1 MSAVSTFDMDEYR
14 ARVERAHLVP
24 PAPPDGLPPARRAS
38 DLPDPEPIRWLVEE
52 VWPVGEI
59 GLLVGDGG
67 AFKSTVAIHLACAI
81 AGGHKVFDEFQTI
94 KSPVLIVSA
103 EDHQD
108 VVLMRARAIC
118 RGHGWP
124 MSTLDNVYIIAEGA
138 PSVAD
143 GTWCKHLAAEVARL
157 RPGLIVLD
165 PWAEMMGGDE
175 NSNTDA
181 RPAIKYLRWLARTV
195 NAALALV
202 HHAGKMREGGRALDR
217 IRGASALPSAA
228 RVVFF
233 FDFTEDGLNVEN
245 LKQSRAPRLA
255 PFRLHQEIKS
265 APGNKAEWLSARFTR
280 RRSESP
286 LVGNILAQL
295 MHAPGGERSF
305 NDLAE
310 LLSVRRT
317 TLRLALDDMVNRHQI
332 AVREGQ
338 RGALFYRRILPA
350 DAHFDDVFPPD
361 SGPENRPVPTG
372 SGAREPVEGAANAP
386 HASSHVDLVPTP
398 TAPPLKGGAGG
409 NQSRGGG
416 ASPPESSEIIG
427 ELSGLVPTD
436 IADREPVE
444 RADSEPTGSG
454 AREPVERADPE
465 HQSGADPEALNERL
479 EERRGLQAPDPE
491 DS

>member
-1 MSAVSTFDMDEYR
+1 MDEYR

-81 AGGHKVFDEFQTI
+81 AGGHKVFDEFQTS

-181 RPAIKYLRWLARTV
+181 RPAIKFLRWLARTV

-255 PFRLHQEIKS
+255 PFRLHQEIRS

-305 NDLAE
+305 NELAE
-310 LLSVRRT
+310 LLRAQRRV
-317 TLRLALDDMVNRHQI
+317 LRTALDEMVQKHQL
-332 AVREGQ
+332 AVREGPRRSQ
-338 RGALFYRRILPA
+338 LYRRILPA
-350 DAHFDDVFPPD
+350 DAQFDDGFPAGSD
-361 SGPENRPVPTG
+361 PENATGIDWYNPIIPV
-372 SGAREPVEGAANAP
+372 AAPGHAP
-386 HASSHVDLVPTP
+386 HASSHLTGTHTP
-398 TAPPLKGGAGG
+398 STPLKGVQGG

-416 ASPPESSEIIG
+416 ASPVESSELFG
-427 ELSGLVPTD
+427 ELAGPENTSGNQ
-436 IADREPVE
+436 
-444 RADSEPTGSG
+444 SEYQSDYTSQHLNSSNQS
-454 AREPVERADPE
+454 EYQSEY
-465 HQSGADPEALNERL
+465 QSGADPDALNERL